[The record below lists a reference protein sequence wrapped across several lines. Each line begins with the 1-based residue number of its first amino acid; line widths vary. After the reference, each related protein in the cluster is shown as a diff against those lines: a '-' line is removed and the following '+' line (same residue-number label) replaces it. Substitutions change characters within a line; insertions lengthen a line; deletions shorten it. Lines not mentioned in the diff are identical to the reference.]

1 MANGQAVAFV
11 SGLGLS
17 VTACVRRAARNR
29 ATFCGV
35 VDGMQRF
42 TWREH
47 AERVARLAG
56 CLQSLG
62 AGFGE
67 RVAILADG
75 GHFYIEAY
83 HAVPWAGAILTPV
96 NSRFA
101 WPEMLEML
109 ADASPRVLLTDANH
123 AGIARNLARSLENPP
138 LILEASEAEVLIRM
152 QEPVEDAGRSGE
164 DIACLF
170 YTGGT
175 TGRAKGVALTH
186 QGLVLNALNTTALL
200 RMNPAMVHLHCG
212 PLFHM
217 GAGARVFSTSLHGGR
232 HVVMPRFDAGDV
244 IRTMAAE
251 GVTHAVTVPAMV
263 TALLDHPAL
272 SQHDLS
278 KLRMLSYGAAPMPAP
293 LIAALMERLPG
304 VGLLQSYGQTE
315 LSPVAT
321 MLPPEEH
328 RPHAPRLRSVGQAVP
343 NVEIRIAD
351 AQDRALPT
359 NVIGEVQ
366 VRGPTVMKGY
376 WNQPEE
382 TALALRGGWMHTGD
396 AGYLDE
402 DGFLYLVDRLKDMI
416 ISGGENIYSAEVELA
431 ILEHPDVME
440 CAVIGIPHPR
450 WGEAVHAIIVRRAHA
465 TITQEQVL
473 AHCRARIA
481 GYKCPKTVEFLTE
494 ALPRSPTG
502 KIRKTEL
509 RAARRISET
518 VVP

>member
-1 MANGQAVAFV
+1 MAGGKAEARV
-11 SGLGLS
+11 SIPGIS
-17 VTACVRRAARNR
+17 VTSSVRRAARDR
-29 ATFCGV
+29 GAFCAV
-35 VDGMQRF
+35 VDGTQRF

-62 AGFGE
+62 ATFGE

-75 GHFYIEAY
+75 SHFYIEAY
-83 HAVPWAGAILTPV
+83 HAVPWAGAILAPV

-101 WPEMLEML
+101 WPEMLEIL
-109 ADASPRVLLTDANH
+109 ADSSPRVLLADTTH
-123 AGIARNLARSLENPP
+123 AGIARDLARSLENPP
-138 LILEASEAEVLIRM
+138 HILDVEAAEALIKT
-152 QEPVEDAGRSGE
+152 QEPVEDAGRGGE

-186 QGLVLNALNTTALL
+186 QGLILNALNTTALL

-217 GAGARVFSTSLHGGR
+217 GAGARVFSTSLHGGC

-263 TALLDHPAL
+263 TALLDHPDL
-272 SQHDLS
+272 GQHDLS
-278 KLRMLSYGAAPMPAP
+278 RLRMLSYGAAPMPQP

-304 VGLLQSYGQTE
+304 VKLLQSYGQTE

-328 RPHAPRLRSVGQAVP
+328 RLHSPRLRSVGQAVP
-343 NVEIRIAD
+343 NVELRIAD
-351 AQDRALPT
+351 AEDRPLPT
-359 NVIGEVQ
+359 GVIGEVQ
-366 VRGPTVMKGY
+366 VRGPTVMKEY
-376 WNQPEE
+376 WNRPEE
-382 TALALRGGWMHTGD
+382 TAAALRGGWMHTGD

-440 CAVIGIPHPR
+440 CAVIAIPHPR
-450 WGEAVHAIIVRRAHA
+450 WGEAVHAITVLRPEA
-465 TITQEQVL
+465 TPTEDQL
-473 AHCRARIA
+473 LLHCRARIA
-481 GYKCPKTVEFLTE
+481 GYKCPKTIEFLKE

-502 KIRKTEL
+502 KIRKAEL

-518 VVP
+518 IIP